1 VSLVLEF
8 IGGLLA
14 DFLIFL
20 FGVLF
25 GPGFHAAGRLV
36 IFLFTLGHV
45 RIPPLRHGG
54 GSEVANFGAYAAG
67 LVFWVAAIALTIYL
81 LVR

>member
-8 IGGLLA
+8 VGGLVA
-14 DFLIFL
+14 DLLMFL

-25 GPGFHAAGRLV
+25 GPGFHATGRLA
-36 IFLFTLGHV
+36 IFLFTLGYV

-54 GSEVANFGAYAAG
+54 GSELANFGAYAAG
-67 LVFWVAAIALTIYL
+67 LVFWVAAVALTIYL